1 MNEQGTARPQTVIIG
16 ASHAG
21 VAAAEQLR
29 SAGYVGSIVI
39 FDRLAG
45 RPLER
50 PPLSKAFLQN
60 TDQDDSKFQLRRDDW
75 FSAQGVTLIDGHA
88 VTQIDA
94 VGQTVP
100 AR

>member
-29 SAGYVGSIVI
+29 GAGYVGGIVI
-39 FDRLAG
+39 LDRLAG
-45 RPLER
+45 QPLER

-60 TDQDDSKFQLRRDDW
+60 TDQDDAKFRLRCYEW
-75 FSAQGVTLIDGHA
+75 FAAQDVTLIDGHA
-88 VTQIDA
+88 
-94 VGQTVP
+94 
-100 AR
+100 